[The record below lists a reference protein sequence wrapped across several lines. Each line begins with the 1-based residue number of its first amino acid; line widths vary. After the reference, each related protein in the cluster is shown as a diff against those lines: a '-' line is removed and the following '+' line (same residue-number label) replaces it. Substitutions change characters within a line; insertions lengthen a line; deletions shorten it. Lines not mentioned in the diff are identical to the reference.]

1 MWTRLAAF
9 AALAIVPCAYAQVPS
24 SSHPSTPEPLTLD
37 AAVDRVARTHPDLRL
52 PALQRDAAQAR
63 LDAAALTPAPSLG
76 VEIENVPGTGGRNGF
91 SGAEATVSL
100 AGLLER
106 GGKLDARRAVA
117 QAGLD
122 ALGPQRDISRLDLLA
137 ETARRY
143 LAVTAA
149 TAQHAIALQ
158 DIEQRRRAVAATR
171 LRLQAGASPASTLL
185 TAQAA
190 LAQSELDRDR
200 AAQSGHAA
208 RIALAALWNGRE
220 VDFQTVSGDPLQLP
234 PLRPLPVLA
243 QLLDTTPELALIATT
258 ERVRE
263 AQLQLARS
271 QQRSDVGW
279 QLGVRHA
286 RDSGDNSLVVGLS
299 IPIGSARRAAPEI
312 RAAQAELAM
321 SAVEREA
328 RTRQL
333 YATLAEA
340 HGRYQT
346 ARLAVRRMAS
356 EVLPQL
362 QRAEQAAE
370 QAWRAGAISYLEWA
384 QLQAMRIEARQGQ
397 LEAALSAQTALIEL
411 QRLSGQPL
419 LATEDEGDAR

>member
-1 MWTRLAAF
+1 MWTRLAAI
-9 AALAIVPCAYAQVPS
+9 AALAIAPCAYAQVPS
-24 SSHPSTPEPLTLD
+24 SSDLSTHEPLTLD

-52 PALQRDAAQAR
+52 PTLQRDAAQAR
-63 LDAAALTPAPSLG
+63 LDAAALAPAPSVG
-76 VEIENVPGTGGRNGF
+76 VEIENILGTGDSRGAR
-91 SGAEATVSL
+91 GAEATVSL
-100 AGLLER
+100 AGVLER
-106 GGKLDARRAVA
+106 GGKLDARRALA
-117 QAGLD
+117 QANLD
-122 ALGPQRDISRLDLLA
+122 ALAPQREINRLDLLA

-143 LAVTAA
+143 LAITAA
-149 TAQHAIALQ
+149 AAQQAIALQ
-158 DIEQRRRAVAATR
+158 DIEQRRRAVAAAR

-200 AAQSGHAA
+200 AVQAGHAA

-220 VDFQTVSGDPLQLP
+220 ADFQTISGDPLWLP
-234 PLRPLPVLA
+234 ALQPLPALA
-243 QLLDTTPELALIATT
+243 QLLDTTPELALIATA
-258 ERVRE
+258 ERVRD

-271 QQRSDVGW
+271 QQRSDVSW

-286 RDSGDNSLVVGLS
+286 RDSGDNSLVVGL
-299 IPIGSARRAAPEI
+299 IMPIGAARRAAPEI

-328 RTRQL
+328 RGRQL

-346 ARLAVRRMAS
+346 ARLAVQRMDS
-356 EVLPQL
+356 DVLPQL
-362 QRAEQAAE
+362 KQAEQAAE

-397 LEAALSAQTALIEL
+397 LDAALAAQAALIEL

-419 LATEDEGDAR
+419 LAIDAEGDA